1 MTSSSSVTTR
11 HSSSKLGSALAA
23 PSVRTSAIQTS
34 LMALGLSSVETV
46 FELSHSRFLSCKH
59 AQRLCK
65 VSAEAEFTQTMPSRS
80 QSSAKPQ
87 LCKVSAEAEFT
98 QTMPSR
104 SQSSAK
110 PQLCKVSAEA
120 EFTQT
125 MPSRSQSRISQAR
138 GKKRPSDGATS
149 EEAEFTQIIPS
160 RERAR
165 RSQALEH
172 FLECL

>member
-34 LMALGLSSVETV
+34 SMALGLSSVGTV
-46 FELSHSRFLSCKH
+46 FELSHSRFLSFKY
-59 AQRLCK
+59 AQR
-65 VSAEAEFTQTMPSRS
+65 
-80 QSSAKPQ
+80 